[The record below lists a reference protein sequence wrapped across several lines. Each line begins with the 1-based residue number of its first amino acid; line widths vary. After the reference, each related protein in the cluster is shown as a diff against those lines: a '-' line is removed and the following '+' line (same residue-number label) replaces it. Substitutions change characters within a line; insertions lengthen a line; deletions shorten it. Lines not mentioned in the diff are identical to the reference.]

1 MVADNEIQ
9 RGLIAKEILQND
21 IFVESIN
28 KIRSELMN
36 EWINS
41 DTQNSEQ
48 REDIWKMRKMLEVV
62 VNELQTVLETGKLAT
77 KNNKS

>member
-1 MVADNEIQ
+1 MSDNEIQ

-62 VNELQTVLETGKLAT
+62 VNELQTVLENLQQKTTNHK
-77 KNNKS
+77 

>member
-1 MVADNEIQ
+1 MAADNEIQ

>member
-1 MVADNEIQ
+1 MSDNEIQ

>member
-1 MVADNEIQ
+1 MAADNEIQ

-77 KNNKS
+77 KNNQS

>member
-1 MVADNEIQ
+1 MSDNEIQ

-77 KNNKS
+77 KNNQS